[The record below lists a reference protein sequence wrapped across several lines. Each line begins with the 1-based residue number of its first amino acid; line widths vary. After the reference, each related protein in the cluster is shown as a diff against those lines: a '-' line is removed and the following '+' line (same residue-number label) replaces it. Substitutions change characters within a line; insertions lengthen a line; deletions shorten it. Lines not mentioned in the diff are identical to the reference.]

1 MCTHSNKHTHAH
13 ACTKRSKQMLICV
26 QRQTEKNKDMAHA
39 RSTSLIA
46 FCRAYEDNPHGHK
59 QCTAVYL
66 LQTWTHTHMTL
77 ALSPFLFAVSLVST
91 VPHVLS
97 SQAGS
102 TGSLS
107 CYPCIIC
114 GCRQFAILHWLKL
127 AIRKP
132 LQSSYGS
139 HVSAGQIRHAPSP
152 MTQTNLCTYCG
163 SLTLFFSA
171 VYCLTLLKLVW
182 DTQGFG
188 FGIEKYLDTFDIRV
202 NDIYINL
209 LKKGFYI

>member
-1 MCTHSNKHTHAH
+1 MLKEWSHSGDESCASFHKVRVRACLPVQSSLWSQVSANSPIDRYCFSLVASALAGLRQKLLQGSLAFSCIIWPRAMCTHSHKHTHAH

-39 RSTSLIA
+39 RSTSHIA

-66 LQTWTHTHMTL
+66 LQTWTHTHTHTHTHTYD
-77 ALSPFLFAVSLVST
+77 SCSLPIPLRCLIST

-114 GCRQFAILHWLKL
+114 GCRYLQF
-127 AIRKP
+127 
-132 LQSSYGS
+132 
-139 HVSAGQIRHAPSP
+139 
-152 MTQTNLCTYCG
+152 CT
-163 SLTLFFSA
+163 
-171 VYCLTLLKLVW
+171 
-182 DTQGFG
+182 D
-188 FGIEKYLDTFDIRV
+188 
-202 NDIYINL
+202 
-209 LKKGFYI
+209 